1 MKTINALYLLKTQA
15 DNFSLKRL
23 FGLYYVYHK
32 SGEFVAK
39 CKTQREVRNAVR
51 AYIVGDR
58 THTTEGRE

>member
-1 MKTINALYLLKTQA
+1 MLNALYLLKDQA
-15 DNFSLKRL
+15 DNFYIKRL

-32 SGEFVAK
+32 ASGDFVAK
-39 CKTQREVRNAVR
+39 CRTQREVRNAVR